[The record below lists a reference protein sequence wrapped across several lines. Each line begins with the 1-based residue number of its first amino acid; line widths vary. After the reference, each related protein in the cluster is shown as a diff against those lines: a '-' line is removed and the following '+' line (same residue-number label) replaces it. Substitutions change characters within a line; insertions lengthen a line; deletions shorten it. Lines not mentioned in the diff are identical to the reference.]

1 MPVALVSFVGVAVF
15 FGCGL
20 IRGRGDYAAVPV
32 HSNHFSTAADG
43 HRPHPPLL
51 SAPVNQRI
59 ITFHYTLTNHA
70 GQQLD
75 SSRGRDPLSFLE
87 GVGQIVPGLETVLT
101 TMRPGDKKRV
111 LVAAKDG
118 YGPHLAEA
126 VLQVPR
132 TKLPTKQVKIGDKFQ
147 AANHPAPLT
156 VTAVTPT
163 HVTLDANHPLAG
175 VDLTFDV
182 EITAIRPATKQEL
195 ANAHQ
200 CCGHHMQGG
209 CGGKGH

>member
-1 MPVALVSFVGVAVF
+1 
-15 FGCGL
+15 
-20 IRGRGDYAAVPV
+20 
-32 HSNHFSTAADG
+32 
-43 HRPHPPLL
+43 
-51 SAPVNQRI
+51 VNQRI

-87 GVGQIVPGLETVLT
+87 GVGQIVPGLELILSSMTV
-101 TMRPGDKKRV
+101 GEKRNV
-111 LVAAKDG
+111 FVAAKDG
-118 YGPHLAEA
+118 YGEHEPEA
-126 VLQVPR
+126 VIQVPR
-132 TKLPTKQVKIGDKFQ
+132 EKLPTKQVKVGDQFQ

-182 EITAIRPATKQEL
+182 EITGIRPATEQEL
-195 ANAHQ
+195 AGAHQ